1 MIHAGPRCRPR
12 VYHPPVL
19 AAALSLFALLAAALA
34 SAVSLDPAPSRRAF
48 VVEVYPV
55 PLNPV
60 DPAQA
65 SVGRLAYRG
74 GLWLRSADPRFGG
87 LSDLRVAA
95 NRESVQAISDC
106 GAVFEAGLAYDA
118 RGFLAGLVEPRLDG
132 LLAPGGRPLR
142 NDEVDAE
149 AMARD
154 GADGFVVAFEGRHHL
169 WRYPGPAGL
178 HGEPSPMSA
187 PEGLAQCDSNA
198 GIEAMTR
205 LPDGRLLLIAEGN
218 PGRPRASLG
227 WVGQDAEWSSFSYPL
242 VYDPRVPRQPFHP
255 TAATCLPGS
264 DDVLVLERRYPP
276 VAARIR
282 RVARAA
288 FERGS
293 GLEGVEVARLDPPL
307 TLDNFEGIDA
317 VVGPRGETLLY
328 VVSDDNNCAKKP
340 GGKSPHSLQRTLLL
354 MFELVSGPDP

>member
-1 MIHAGPRCRPR
+1 

-19 AAALSLFALLAAALA
+19 AHAARLIGATLLAAALA
-34 SAVSLDPAPSRRAF
+34 SAVPLDPAPRKNAF
-48 VVEVYPV
+48 VVEVQPV

-60 DPAQA
+60 NPAQE

-87 LSDLRVAA
+87 LSDLRVAP
-95 NRESVQAISDC
+95 NRQAFQAISDC
-106 GAVFEAGLAYDA
+106 GAVFEAGLAYDV
-118 RGFLAGLVEPRLDG
+118 RGFLAGLVEPRLEG

-142 NDEVDAE
+142 KDEVDAE

-154 GADGFVVAFEGRHHL
+154 GPDGFVVAFEGRHHL

-178 HGEPSPMSA
+178 HGTPSPMAA
-187 PEGLAQCDSNA
+187 PSGLAHCCDSDA

-205 LPDGRLLLIAEGN
+205 LPDGRLLLIAEGE
-218 PGRPRASLG
+218 PGGRPRAALG
-227 WVGQDAEWSSFSYPL
+227 WVGHDAEWSSFSYPL
-242 VYDPRVPRQPFHP
+242 VYDPRVPREPFHP
-255 TAATCLPGS
+255 TSVTCLPGS

-282 RVARAA
+282 RVGGAA
-288 FERGS
+288 FDRGT
-293 GLEGVEVARLDPPL
+293 RLDPPL
-307 TLDNFEGIDA
+307 TLDNYEGIDA

-328 VVSDDNNCAKKP
+328 VVSDDNNCAKTP